1 MTEPISYSL
10 KMAAAATGLSE
21 TYLKARIGDG
31 TLKAKRSG
39 ENSDGEPAGKYLVLA
54 RDLEAFVAELVDA

>member
-1 MTEPISYSL
+1 MNAPISYSL
-10 KMAAAATGLSE
+10 KTAAAATGLSE

-39 ENSDGEPAGKYLVLA
+39 ENGDGEPAGKYVILA
-54 RDLEAFVAELVDA
+54 RHLEAFIAELVDA